1 MDKHAAAAL
10 LEAESDYRVLR
21 RLDVELIPV
30 VPPVDKDGGKE
41 GSTVRRAVFLD
52 TETTGTDILRDE
64 VIELAMVAFDY
75 DPKSGV
81 VHKVYEAEAFNR
93 FRDPGRPI
101 PPDATRVNNIT
112 DEMVAGQTISD
123 EDVEAFLA
131 GVGLVIA
138 HSASFDRPMV
148 EKTWGVFQGLNWACS
163 IEDMAWKDRGFGSN
177 SLEYLLM
184 KQGFFFEGHRAKID
198 CLAGIALLASPLPPA
213 NGKQGEPALS
223 ALLASARKARTLIR
237 AVNSPFETKDILKAR
252 GYRWDN
258 ADRVWWT
265 LTEDL
270 DAEQAWLEEHVYH
283 GRLPPLPLKPIRADI
298 RFSLR
303 D

>member
-1 MDKHAAAAL
+1 MDIKAAAAL
-10 LEAESDYRVLR
+10 LETDPDYRVLR
-21 RLDVELIPV
+21 RLEPGLIPV
-30 VPPVDKDGGKE
+30 TPPGG
-41 GSTVRRAVFLD
+41 TVRRAVFLD
-52 TETTGTDILRDE
+52 TETTGTDTVGDE

-75 DPKSGV
+75 DPASGA
-81 VHKVYEAEAFNR
+81 VHQVYEAEAFNR

-101 PPDATRVNNIT
+101 PPEATRVNNIT
-112 DEMVAGQTISD
+112 DDMVAGQTITD
-123 EDVEAFLA
+123 EEVEAFLE

-148 EKTWGVFQGLNWACS
+148 EKTWDVFKGLNWACS
-163 IEDMAWKDRGFGSN
+163 IEDVGWKGRGFGSN

-184 KQGFFFEGHRAKID
+184 KQGMFFEGHRAKID
-198 CLAGIALLASPLPPA
+198 CLAGVALLAADLPT
-213 NGKQGEPALS
+213 GEPALA
-223 ALLASARKARTLIR
+223 ALLASARKARTMIR
-237 AVNSPFETKDILKAR
+237 AVNSPFETKDVLKAR
-252 GYRWDN
+252 GYRWDT

-270 DAEQAWLEEHVYH
+270 EAEQAWLAENVYR
-283 GRLPPLPLKPIRADI
+283 GKLPPLPLKHIRADT

>member
-1 MDKHAAAAL
+1 MNIEAAAAL
-10 LEAESDYRVLR
+10 LETDPDYRVLR
-21 RLDVELIPV
+21 RLDVGLIPV
-30 VPPVDKDGGKE
+30 TPPENQGG
-41 GSTVRRAVFLD
+41 GTVRRAVFLD
-52 TETTGTDILRDE
+52 TETTGTDVLRDE

-75 DPKSGV
+75 DPTSGA

-112 DEMVAGQTISD
+112 DEMVAGKTISD
-123 EDVEAFLA
+123 ADVESFLD

-148 EKTWGVFQGLNWACS
+148 EKTWGIFQGLNWACS
-163 IEDMAWKDRGFGSN
+163 IEDMDWKNRGFGSN

-198 CLAGIALLASPLPPA
+198 CLAGIALLASTLPT
-213 NGKQGEPALS
+213 GEPALA
-223 ALLASARKARTLIR
+223 ALLASARKERTLVH
-237 AVNSPFETKDILKAR
+237 AVNSPFETKDILRAR
-252 GYRWDN
+252 GYRWDPG
-258 ADRVWWT
+258 DRVWWT

-270 DAEQAWLEEHVYH
+270 EGEQAWLSDHVY
-283 GRLPPLPLKPIRADI
+283 GGSLPSMPLTPVRANN
-298 RFSLR
+298 RFSQR
-303 D
+303 VG

>member
-1 MDKHAAAAL
+1 MDIKAAEAL
-10 LEAESDYRVLR
+10 LEADPDHRVLR
-21 RLDVELIPV
+21 RLDVDLIPV
-30 VPPVDKDGGKE
+30 VPPGAN
-41 GSTVRRAVFLD
+41 TRRAVFLD
-52 TETTGTDILRDE
+52 TETTGTDVLQDE

-75 DPKSGV
+75 DPTSGA

-101 PPDATRVNNIT
+101 PPEATRVNNIT

-123 EDVEAFLA
+123 EDVATFLE

-148 EKTWGVFQGLNWACS
+148 EKTWAIFQGLNWACS
-163 IEDMAWKDRGFGSN
+163 IEDVGWRDRGFGSN
-177 SLEYLLM
+177 SLEYLVM
-184 KQGFFFEGHRAKID
+184 KQGFFFDGHRAKID
-198 CLAGIALLASPLPPA
+198 CLAGVALLASPLPT
-213 NGKQGEPALS
+213 GEPALS

-252 GYRWDN
+252 GYRWDV

-270 DAEQAWLEEHVYH
+270 EAEQAWLEEHVYH
-283 GRLPPLPLKPIRADI
+283 GRMPPLPLKPIRADT

>member
-10 LEAESDYRVLR
+10 LESDPDYRVLR
-21 RLDVELIPV
+21 RLDAGLVPV
-30 VPPVDKDGGKE
+30 SAPGGN
-41 GSTVRRAVFLD
+41 VRRAVFLD
-52 TETTGTDILRDE
+52 TETTGTDVTRDE

-75 DPKSGV
+75 DPASGA
-81 VHKVYEAEAFNR
+81 VHKVYDAEAFNR

-101 PPDATRVNNIT
+101 PPEATRVNNIT
-112 DEMVAGQTISD
+112 DEMVAGQTITD
-123 EDVEAFLA
+123 RDVEAFLE

-163 IEDMAWKDRGFGSN
+163 IEDVGWKDRGFGSN

-198 CLAGIALLASPLPPA
+198 CLAGIMLLASPLPT
-213 NGKQGEPALS
+213 GEPALA
-223 ALLASARKARTLIR
+223 ALLASARKPRTLVK
-237 AVNSPFETKDILKAR
+237 AVNSPFETKDALKAR
-252 GYRWDN
+252 GYRWDTQ
-258 ADRVWWT
+258 DRVWWT

-270 DAEQAWLEEHVYH
+270 EAEQAWLADHVYR
-283 GRLPPLPLKPIRADI
+283 GNLPPLPLKPIRADT